1 MHTAKIQTERKMR
14 ADLDA
19 KILSMP
25 IEKLQRGLGI
35 ALAEKARIYA
45 KQYKQLVSD
54 KMDTLDTYQDYSDSS
69 YESESIIS
77 NVVPLKP
84 AR

>member
-19 KILSMP
+19 KIIQMP

-35 ALAEKARIYA
+35 ALAEKARFYA
-45 KQYKQLVSD
+45 KQYKLLISD
-54 KMDTLDTYQDYSDSS
+54 KMDTMDTY
-69 YESESIIS
+69 
-77 NVVPLKP
+77 
-84 AR
+84 

>member
-45 KQYKQLVSD
+45 KQYKQLISD
-54 KMDTLDTYQDYSDSS
+54 KMDTLDTFQDYSDSS
-69 YESESIIS
+69 YESDGIIS
-77 NVVPLKP
+77 DVVPLKP
-84 AR
+84 VR